1 MVGTSYR
8 WVFKLKAFGPILV
21 TGASTGIGR
30 TVIEFLSSRG
40 YTVFAGARKEADLA
54 SLGQLPHLTT
64 MRLDVTSPEDI
75 QRAVDRLHSEG
86 KGVYGLVN
94 NAGVADYRPLIDSS
108 VEELYRVFNV
118 NLYGI
123 HRMTRALV
131 PFLIES
137 HGRIVNISSISGFL
151 TSKFFGAYSISKH
164 AVEAYSDTLREE
176 LNQFGVKVSAVE
188 PGNFQSN
195 ITANLLPFL
204 KKDELLSQSRYR
216 EELTKIIR
224 ELESPEE
231 SYGTKYPTPE
241 TVAEAVLHAL
251 FSENPKPRYLV
262 GNKQETIWVIENIIS
277 TLQQV
282 NHDHEHSLS
291 RQEIVE
297 MLGTFWADERPKP

>member
-1 MVGTSYR
+1 
-8 WVFKLKAFGPILV
+8 LKALGPILV

-30 TVIEFLSSRG
+30 TVTGFLSSRG
-40 YTVFAGARKEADLA
+40 YTVFAGARKEVDLA
-54 SLGQLPHLTT
+54 SLSQLPHVTS
-64 MRLDVTSPEDI
+64 MRLDVTNPDDI

-86 KGVYGLVN
+86 KSVYGLVN
-94 NAGVADYRPLIDSS
+94 NAGVEDYKALIDSS

-123 HRMTRALV
+123 HRMTRALI

-151 TSKFFGAYSISKH
+151 TPKFFGAYSISKH

-176 LNQFGVKVSAVE
+176 LNQFEVKVSAVE

-195 ITANLLPFL
+195 ITANFLPFL

-216 EELTKIIR
+216 EEFTEIIR
-224 ELESPEE
+224 DLESTEE

-241 TVAEAVLHAL
+241 KVAEAVSDAL

-262 GNKQETIWVIENIIS
+262 GNKEEVIWVVEKIMS
-277 TLQQV
+277 TLHEL
-282 NHDHEHSLS
+282 NHHHDHSLTKH
-291 RQEIVE
+291 ELIE
-297 MLGTFWADERPKP
+297 MLGKYLMHE

>member
-1 MVGTSYR
+1 M
-8 WVFKLKAFGPILV
+8 KAFGPILV

-30 TVIEFLSSRG
+30 TVTEFLSSRG
-40 YTVFAGARKEADLA
+40 YSVFAGARKEDDLA
-54 SLGQLPHLTT
+54 SLSQLPNLTT

-75 QRAVDRLHSEG
+75 QRAVDRLRSEG

-94 NAGVADYRPLIDSS
+94 NAGVADYRPLVDSS

-137 HGRIVNISSISGFL
+137 HGRVVNISSISGFL
-151 TSKFFGAYSISKH
+151 TPRFFGAYSISKH

-188 PGNFQSN
+188 PGNFRSN
-195 ITANLLPFL
+195 ITANFLPFL

-216 EELTKIIR
+216 EELTKDMSVI
-224 ELESPEE
+224 ESPEE

-241 TVAEAVLHAL
+241 RVAEAVLHAL
-251 FSENPKPRYLV
+251 FSENPKSRYLV
-262 GNKQETIWVIENIIS
+262 GNKEEAVWVIEKIMS

-291 RQEIVE
+291 RQEIIE
-297 MLGTFWADERPKP
+297 MLGAYLADERPQS